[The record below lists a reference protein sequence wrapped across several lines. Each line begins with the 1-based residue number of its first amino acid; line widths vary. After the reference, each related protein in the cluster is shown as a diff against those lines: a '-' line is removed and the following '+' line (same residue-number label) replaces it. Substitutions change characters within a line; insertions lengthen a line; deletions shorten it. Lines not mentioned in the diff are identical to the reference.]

1 MGHNSNEGMTS
12 ILLSVYFIVLHA
24 CHILLMIFMSCV
36 QISDS
41 GVNECQQKRFLLD
54 QKIILFIIKNYQK
67 NLNSGQPNCNLFFN
81 FKYFSIKLKIKT
93 LVSEVI
99 NYDF

>member
-1 MGHNSNEGMTS
+1 
-12 ILLSVYFIVLHA
+12 
-24 CHILLMIFMSCV
+24 MSCV

-41 GVNECQQKRFLLD
+41 GVNEWQQKRFLLD
-54 QKIILFIIKNYQK
+54 PKLILFIIKNYQK

-93 LVSEVI
+93 LVSEVN